1 MDNNDVLRKLRFA
14 AKLNDKS
21 MLAMVHAAGIP
32 IDKSVL
38 DAWFKR
44 EEEPGY
50 ARMPDAALCAI
61 LDGFIERER
70 GPAKENAQVSS
81 PPTVQHLDNNLIL
94 RKLKIAFALKDEDM
108 AAVMAC
114 AGSQVSTTELSAFF
128 RRKDQRNYRPC
139 MDQFLRVFLTG
150 LARFLE
156 QKKAHSGASQAQE
169 GKAP

>member
-50 ARMPDAALCAI
+50 EIGR
-61 LDGFIERER
+61 
-70 GPAKENAQVSS
+70 
-81 PPTVQHLDNNLIL
+81 
-94 RKLKIAFALKDEDM
+94 
-108 AAVMAC
+108 
-114 AGSQVSTTELSAFF
+114 
-128 RRKDQRNYRPC
+128 
-139 MDQFLRVFLTG
+139 
-150 LARFLE
+150 
-156 QKKAHSGASQAQE
+156 AHV
-169 GKAP
+169 